1 MPFATRPDTGRVGFQ
16 RKSRFTGRQNMTEIR
31 LVSAVWILFLRKI
44 LFPYACQ
51 SDGREKSHA
60 RKTIAKRSRDFFA
73 RRARRFFTTYSHREP
88 NLPSEATRR
97 TNERKPFLYRRHPSS
112 RLRAQKNEPPAEDR
126 THRASAARERR
137 ALPSLPPT
145 TPVAGPA
152 AYSRFSS
159 LFFASFR
166 TVFRTCRTA
175 LWFRRPRRRR
185 RGARAR
191 PPGPALCAAPGR

>member
-1 MPFATRPDTGRVGFQ
+1 MRVSLTAA
-16 RKSRFTGRQNMTEIR
+16 KNLTPE
-31 LVSAVWILFLRKI
+31 
-44 LFPYACQ
+44 
-51 SDGREKSHA
+51 
-60 RKTIAKRSRDFFA
+60 KRSRNGRAIFSRDARDDFSPRTA
-73 RRARRFFTTYSHREP
+73 TASRTSRVKRRGE
-88 NLPSEATRR
+88 R
-97 TNERKPFLYRRHPSS
+97 TNESLFFIDDTP
-112 RLRAQKNEPPAEDR
+112 RLVFAPKKMNPQPRIVPTARAP
-126 THRASAARERR
+126 RASAARERR
-137 ALPSLPPT
+137 ALSSLPPT

-191 PPGPALCAAPGR
+191 SPGPALCAAPGR